1 MSNTKFHNE
10 AEQSWRKLKADHP
23 EVAKA
28 IEESDEREYLGH
40 GGWKSSLDTTPC
52 DDLVYRAPI
61 VEKQPL
67 GPEDI
72 KQGDVVRTIV
82 SDMWFYIEP
91 YREHVMAV
99 SNRLIE
105 IEYPELM
112 RNYLI
117 RSIGG
122 EWRGAFK

>member
-1 MSNTKFHNE
+1 MRFHNE
-10 AEQSWRKLKADHP
+10 AEQSWRKLKQDRP

-28 IEESDEREYLGH
+28 IEESDNIEKLFPNGEWYYIADPL
-40 GGWKSSLDTTPC
+40 WSDNSI
-52 DDLVYRAPI
+52 YRAPI

-72 KQGDVVRTIV
+72 KQGDVVRTKV
-82 SDMWFYIEP
+82 SDLWFYIEP
-91 YREHVMAV
+91 YRSHVMAV